1 MKNNAAHPPALD
13 KSTYLIDTHCHLDM
27 TSYDE
32 DLPEVLERAEQNQIN
47 RIVTIGIDL
56 PSSARAILLAR
67 KHKRISATIG
77 IHPHDV
83 KNTAQQD
90 YDELIRLYTKYSK
103 HIVGYGEIG
112 LDYVKNYSPIDT
124 QRHHFA
130 EQLHLAGELNLPIII
145 HNRNA
150 DSDALDIL
158 NEVGP
163 TNRGGIMHCFS
174 GDYNFAKQVLDMGL
188 LISIPGVVTFK
199 NATAL
204 QEVVRKV
211 PLTSIVLETDG
222 PFLAP
227 HPYRGKRNEP
237 SFLLHT
243 ARKIAEIRNT
253 SIEEVAGQTSVN
265 AEELFRFD
273 KGKQN
278 NDS

>member
-1 MKNNAAHPPALD
+1 MKNIATHPPDLS

-32 DLPEVLERAEQNQIN
+32 DLTKVLERAEKKQIS

-56 PSSARAILLAR
+56 TSSERAILLAR
-67 KHKRISATIG
+67 KYKQISATIG

-83 KNTAQQD
+83 INTTDQD
-90 YDELIRLYTKYSK
+90 YDALEHLFAKYSK

-112 LDYVKNYSPIDT
+112 LDYVKNYSPVDT
-124 QRHHFA
+124 QRYHFA
-130 EQLHLAGELNLPIII
+130 KQIDLAGDLHLPIII
-145 HNRNA
+145 HNREA
-150 DSDALDIL
+150 ESDTLDIL
-158 NEVGP
+158 KDAGP
-163 TNRGGIMHCFS
+163 LARGGIMHCFS
-174 GDYNFAKQVLDMGL
+174 GDYNFARQVLDMGL

-199 NATAL
+199 NATTL

-237 SFLLHT
+237 SFVVYT
-243 ARKIAEIRNT
+243 ASKIAEIRNT
-253 SIEEVAGQTSVN
+253 SIEEVARQTSLN
-265 AEELFRFD
+265 AEKLFRFD
-273 KGKQN
+273 KGKQD
-278 NDS
+278 NDL